1 MKKSCLVLDG
11 SFSYVSPMIT
21 AFLEFLKFEKR
32 SSVHTVK
39 SYETD
44 LDQFQKYLRF
54 QYECK
59 QPESATSPML
69 RSWVVSL
76 MEEGLNPSSINRKI
90 ASLRAYYGFLR
101 RKKHIDKD
109 PTKILSALKTRKK
122 LPAFVEEKAMEMLF
136 EADTFTDDFGGIRD
150 RVILELLYGSGI
162 RLAELISLE
171 EKDLDL
177 AGRTI
182 RVFGKRAK
190 ERIVPLSTSLIV
202 LLRKYLAQ
210 RAPVENVD
218 SLIITDSGKEAYPV
232 FIQRTVKKYLSA
244 VTTLS
249 QKSPHV
255 LRHTYATHLLN
266 RGADLNAIKELLG
279 HANLAATQIYTHNSI
294 EKLKKTHQQAHPK
307 A

>member
-1 MKKSCLVLDG
+1 
-11 SFSYVSPMIT
+11 MIT
-21 AFLEFLKFEKR
+21 TFLEFLKFEKR
-32 SSVHTVK
+32 ASVHTVK

-44 LDQFQKYLRF
+44 LDQFQKYLLV
-54 QYECK
+54 QYELSN
-59 QPESATSPML
+59 PETAQSPML
-69 RSWVVSL
+69 RSWIVSL

-90 ASLRAYYGFLR
+90 ATLRAFYGFLR
-101 RKKHIDKD
+101 RKKQIDKD

-122 LPAFVEEKAMEMLF
+122 LPAFVEEKSMEMLF
-136 EADTFTDDFGGIRD
+136 GEEMFTEDFPGVRD
-150 RVILELLYGSGI
+150 RLILELLYGTGI
-162 RLAELISLE
+162 RLAELIDLE
-171 EKDLDL
+171 LKNIDLS
-177 AGRTI
+177 GRTI
-182 RVFGKRAK
+182 RVFGKRSK
-190 ERIVPLSTSLIV
+190 ERIVPISTSLV
-202 LLRKYLAQ
+202 LLLKKYLQ
-210 RAPVENVD
+210 LRSPEED
-218 SLIITDSGKEAYPV
+218 TDCLIITDSGKAAYPV
-232 FIQRTVKKYLSA
+232 FIQRIVKKYLTA

>member
-1 MKKSCLVLDG
+1 MVD
-11 SFSYVSPMIT
+11 V
-21 AFLEFLKFEKR
+21 FLEFLKFEKR
-32 SSVHTVK
+32 SSEHTVK
-39 SYETD
+39 SYQTD
-44 LDQFQKYLRF
+44 LDQFQKYLRI
-54 QYECK
+54 QYECNA
-59 QPESATSPML
+59 PEIASPPML

-76 MEEGLNPSSINRKI
+76 MEEGFNPISINRKI
-90 ASLRAYYGFLR
+90 ASLRSYYGFLR
-101 RKKHIDKD
+101 RKKHIETD
-109 PTKILSALKTRKK
+109 PSKILSALKTRKK

-136 EADTFTDDFGGIRD
+136 DAELFGDDFEGLRD
-150 RVILELLYGSGI
+150 RAILEILYGTGI
-162 RLAELISLE
+162 RLTELVN
-171 EKDLDL
+171 LDL
-177 AGRTI
+177 KDVNLPGRTI

-190 ERIVPLSTSLIV
+190 ERIVPISPGLADLIKNYLEKRASSENTSVLI
-202 LLRKYLAQ
+202 LTDAGK
-210 RAPVENVD
+210 PV
-218 SLIITDSGKEAYPV
+218 YPV
-232 FIQRTVKKYLSA
+232 FVQRTVRRYLSA